1 MNGPKISRRDI
12 AKVAGAAALAASTIG
27 DAEARQ
33 DAKPGTTKRAPQFP
47 RGFQW
52 GVATAAY
59 QIEGAPDADGKGKS
73 IWDVYAHTPGKIKNG
88 DTGDV
93 AIEHYRR
100 YKDDV
105 KLMKDMGVTAYRFSI
120 SWPRIVPDGSG
131 QLNKSGL
138 DFYSRLTD
146 ELLGAGIQPFPTL
159 YHWDLPQALQEKGGW
174 QSRET
179 SKAFAD
185 YASHVAK
192 GLGDRV
198 KHFFTLNEFQNFVDM
213 GHRGTELVVQ
223 GKKVNI
229 ELAPGLKLEV
239 GEINQAAHHAVL
251 AHGLAVQAIRA
262 AGKSGIKVGPAEV
275 LFSAIPAIDT
285 PENVVA
291 AEKATREFN
300 ARFLDVMQTG
310 KYSEAYLKAA
320 GKDAP
325 KFTDADMRAI
335 ASPLDFIGVNI
346 YVPKMYVV
354 ASSEPSGYKEAPG
367 SVSHP
372 KMESS
377 WHTFSP
383 EVMYWGPRLVQ
394 SLWKPKEIYITE
406 NGCAAR
412 DTIAADG
419 KIYDTDRIMYLRAV
433 MSNLQRAAA
442 EGVPIK
448 GNFVWS
454 AFDNLEWVSGF
465 GTRFGLIY
473 VDYKTQQRVPKLSA
487 SWFKEAARRNAVV

>member
-1 MNGPKISRRDI
+1 
-12 AKVAGAAALAASTIG
+12 
-27 DAEARQ
+27 
-33 DAKPGTTKRAPQFP
+33 
-47 RGFQW
+47 
-52 GVATAAY
+52 
-59 QIEGAPDADGKGKS
+59 
-73 IWDVYAHTPGKIKNG
+73 
-88 DTGDV
+88 
-93 AIEHYRR
+93 
-100 YKDDV
+100 
-105 KLMKDMGVTAYRFSI
+105 
-120 SWPRIVPDGSG
+120 
-131 QLNKSGL
+131 
-138 DFYSRLTD
+138 
-146 ELLGAGIQPFPTL
+146 
-159 YHWDLPQALQEKGGW
+159 
-174 QSRET
+174 
-179 SKAFAD
+179 
-185 YASHVAK
+185 
-192 GLGDRV
+192 
-198 KHFFTLNEFQNFVDM
+198 
-213 GHRGTELVVQ
+213 
-223 GKKVNI
+223 
-229 ELAPGLKLEV
+229 
-239 GEINQAAHHAVL
+239 
-251 AHGLAVQAIRA
+251 
-262 AGKSGIKVGPAEV
+262 
-275 LFSAIPAIDT
+275 
-285 PENVVA
+285 
-291 AEKATREFN
+291 
-300 ARFLDVMQTG
+300 
-310 KYSEAYLKAA
+310 
-320 GKDAP
+320 
-325 KFTDADMRAI
+325 
-335 ASPLDFIGVNI
+335 
-346 YVPKMYVV
+346 MYVV